1 MKKSAKVGAVHGR
14 LQPLHND
21 HMKYFL
27 AGFER
32 AEFVYVGITNPDPN
46 LTSEDKA
53 DANRAKL
60 MSNPCNYYERMEMLD
75 RSLVQAGISR
85 DRFRVVP
92 FPINYPELLKHYV
105 PEDATFYMTIYD
117 QWGDRK
123 QELMESVGLK
133 VDVLWKRPEDQKG
146 INATVVR
153 ELIATG
159 GDWEAMVPAGTA
171 QVIREFGIDQRIR
184 EIFGVQ
190 GAKRIEQSAERR
202 AHSA

>member
-1 MKKSAKVGAVHGR
+1 MKKKVKTGVVHGR
-14 LQPLHND
+14 LQPLHKD

-27 AGFER
+27 AGFEQ

-46 LTSEDKA
+46 LTNEDKA

-60 MSNPCNYYERMEMLD
+60 MSNPCNYYERMEMLN
-75 RSLVQAGISR
+75 RSLVEAGISH

-105 PEDATFYMTIYD
+105 PEDAIFYMTIYD

-133 VDVLWKRPEDQKG
+133 VEVLWKRPEDQKG
-146 INATVVR
+146 INATIIR
-153 ELIATG
+153 EAIARG
-159 GDWEAMVPAGTA
+159 EAWEYLVPEGTA
-171 QVIREFGIDQRIR
+171 SVIRDFGIDRRIR
-184 EIFGVQ
+184 EIFEAESTEGR
-190 GAKRIEQSAERR
+190 GRSA
-202 AHSA
+202 